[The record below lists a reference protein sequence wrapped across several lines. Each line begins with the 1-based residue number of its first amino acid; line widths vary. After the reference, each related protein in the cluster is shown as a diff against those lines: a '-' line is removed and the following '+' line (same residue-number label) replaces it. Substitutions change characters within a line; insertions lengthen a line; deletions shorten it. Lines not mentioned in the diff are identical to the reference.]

1 VTDVR
6 QLSGGERSYTT
17 LCLLLALGTVIET
30 PFRLMDEYD
39 VFLDEVSRQVTLT
52 EILRYAADPQQNRRQ
67 FIIIT
72 PNNLNNIKTSDRVKI
87 QRMAKVQ
94 YVTHTHAPSGVR
106 IGNRGFL
113 TRLILLL
120 CLLCS
125 PTAAP
130 RRGRRSEGVRTGALK
145 SRG

>member
-1 VTDVR
+1 MTDVR
-6 QLSGGERSYTT
+6 QLSGGERSFTT
-17 LCLLLALGTVIET
+17 LCLLLALGNVIET

-87 QRMAKVQ
+87 QRMAKVR
-94 YVTHTHAPSGVR
+94 VHTR
-106 IGNRGFL
+106 
-113 TRLILLL
+113 TRL
-120 CLLCS
+120 
-125 PTAAP
+125 
-130 RRGRRSEGVRTGALK
+130 RGHG
-145 SRG
+145 